1 MIEVNKKDRKDM
13 QESNLNIIYKDIY
26 TDIYNEA
33 KLFLN
38 FNSTDIMR
46 LKRVHPTIKPL
57 LPRIV
62 DAVLER
68 IRTNPKLS
76 NLMKDHSLPIET
88 ARSVFI
94 DWLNIIFTSDY
105 DISFVQYAYDIG
117 SVHEKVGIKA
127 KYVTMAMAIFVL
139 AIDFVL
145 NKMVAE
151 RELIY
156 SISHSIKKAMFL
168 NLTLMLQSYED
179 AKRNTIIRNL

>member
-1 MIEVNKKDRKDM
+1 M
-13 QESNLNIIYKDIY
+13 QESNLDIIYNDIY

-38 FNSTDIMR
+38 FNSTDINR
-46 LKRVHPTIKPL
+46 LKRIHPTIKPL

-68 IRTNPKLS
+68 INTNPKLA
-76 NLMKDHSLPIET
+76 NLMKNHPLPIET
-88 ARSVFI
+88 ARTVFI
-94 DWLNIIFTSDY
+94 AWLDYIFTSNY

-117 SVHEKVGIKA
+117 SVHEKVGIKP
-127 KYVTMAMAIFVL
+127 KYVTMAMAIFVM

-145 NKMVAE
+145 NKIVAE

-156 SISHSIKKAMFL
+156 GISHSIKKAMFL

-179 AKRNTIIRNL
+179 AKRNTILQSL